1 MRVEDFVPPRQPGV
15 RGRVSEGMAVALSR
29 VGLMPAPEPGRMPR
43 PPVSPKTRSN
53 GSALW
58 RRSSALPAAITHHDT
73 RSRREGRGSRARVC
87 GAGSG
92 VASGAGPADELHRVR
107 RGQLHG
113 LLRSRTFLAGVAIVA
128 FWVLCTTFGALIAPH
143 DPLTADP
150 RNALAAPPLDH
161 GTDRLG
167 RDSFARVM
175 EGGSEILILAPASA
189 LLATV
194 LGTTLG
200 LVTGFRRGVVDD
212 VLSRMF
218 EALLALP
225 VVVFCAVLLAALGS
239 SRPAIIVAVAIPLS
253 PIVARS
259 VRAAVLAERELEYID
274 AARTRSESSGYIMV
288 REVLPNV
295 RAVVLVEFVVRVA
308 YAVFAIATLGFVGLG
323 VQPPTPDWGRQIFE
337 HYSLL
342 GGGLLGIWAVAF
354 PVVAIAS
361 LVIGIS
367 MIVDGATEV
376 IDRPS

>member
-1 MRVEDFVPPRQPGV
+1 MRLGGRPRRRPTRRQ
-15 RGRVSEGMAVALSR
+15 AVARDGALGVAR
-29 VGLMPAPEPGRMPR
+29 APAPPAPG
-43 PPVSPKTRSN
+43 SQ
-53 GSALW
+53 
-58 RRSSALPAAITHHDT
+58 AA
-73 RSRREGRGSRARVC
+73 RE
-87 GAGSG
+87 
-92 VASGAGPADELHRVR
+92 PADELHRAR
-107 RGQLHG
+107 REQLHD
-113 LLRSRTFLAGVAIVA
+113 LLRSRTFLAGAAIVA
-128 FWVLCTTFGALIAPH
+128 FWVLCTAFGGLIAPH
-143 DPLTADP
+143 DPLATDP
-150 RNALAAPPLDH
+150 RNALAAPSLNH
-161 GTDRLG
+161 WFGTDRLG

-175 EGGSEILILAPASA
+175 EGGREILILAPAAA

-200 LVTGFRRGVVDD
+200 LVTGFRRGLVDD
-212 VLSRMF
+212 VLSRIF

-225 VVVFCAVLLAALGS
+225 VVVFGTVLLAALGS

-274 AARTRSESSGYIMV
+274 AARTRAESSGYIMV

-308 YAVFAIATLGFVGLG
+308 YAVLGFVGLG

-342 GGGLLGIWAVAF
+342 GGGLLGVWAVAF

-361 LVIGIS
+361 LVTGIS
-367 MIVDGATEV
+367 LIVDGVTET
-376 IDRPS
+376 IDRSS

>member
-1 MRVEDFVPPRQPGV
+1 MDTRL
-15 RGRVSEGMAVALSR
+15 A
-29 VGLMPAPEPGRMPR
+29 PAP
-43 PPVSPKTRSN
+43 
-53 GSALW
+53 A
-58 RRSSALPAAITHHDT
+58 APAAP
-73 RSRREGRGSRARVC
+73 S
-87 GAGSG
+87 
-92 VASGAGPADELHRVR
+92 PADELRGAR
-107 RGQLHG
+107 RDRRHQ
-113 LLRSRTFLAGVAIVA
+113 LLRSRTLVVGVAIVA
-128 FWVLCTTFGALIAPH
+128 FWVLCAAFGELIALH
-143 DPLTADP
+143 DPLATDP
-150 RNALAAPPLDH
+150 RNALAAPSFDH
-161 GTDRLG
+161 WFGTDRLG

-175 EGGSEILILAPASA
+175 EGGRELLVLAPAAA

-194 LGTTLG
+194 VGTALG
-200 LVTGFRRGVVDD
+200 LVTGFLRGVVDD

-225 VVVFCAVLLAALGS
+225 VVVFGSALLVALGS
-239 SRPAIIVAVAIPLS
+239 SRPAIVVAVGVPLS

-274 AARTRSESSGYIMV
+274 AARIRTESTAYIMV

-308 YAVFAIATLGFVGLG
+308 YAVFAIATLGFIGIG

-342 GGGLLGIWAVAF
+342 GGGLLGVWAVVF

-361 LVIGIS
+361 LVIGMS
-367 MIVDGATEV
+367 LIVDGVAEV